1 MKNYSSE
8 QVVKHMLSKDN
19 FSAWLNIQLLELAAG
34 NCRISMEV
42 REEMLN
48 GFGIAHGGIT
58 FSLADTA
65 LAIACNSHNRLSVAL
80 DASISFPVSVKVGDI
95 LTATATEVSLANK
108 TGVYQILVSNQDHQ
122 TVAIFKG
129 TVYRTSKALLS

>member
-1 MKNYSSE
+1 MKNHSIE
-8 QVVKHMLSKDN
+8 QVVHHMLSKDQ
-19 FSAWLNIQLLELAAG
+19 FSAWLKIEVLELG
-34 NCRISMEV
+34 TGSCSISMEV

-80 DASISFPVSVKVGDI
+80 DASISFPVSVNAGDR
-95 LTATATEVSLANK
+95 LTANAHEISLTNK
-108 TGVYQILVSNQDHQ
+108 TGVYQILVSNQHRQ
-122 TVAIFKG
+122 TVAFFKG
-129 TVYRTSKALLS
+129 TVYRTSKTLMA